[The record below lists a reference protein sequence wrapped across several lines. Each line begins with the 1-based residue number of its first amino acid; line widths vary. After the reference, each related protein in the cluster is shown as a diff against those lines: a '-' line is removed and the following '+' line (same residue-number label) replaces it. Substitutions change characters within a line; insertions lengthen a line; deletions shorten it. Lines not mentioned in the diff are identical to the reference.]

1 LTLPN
6 NTETIPVN
14 STGSALVNFKTTSVI
29 AQELLTS
36 TQDGRNE
43 NASATIYEITR
54 HNVNARTEKGIVIAI
69 FATNSTGELAFLDG
83 MTGVGQAD
91 IDAAGDTDIILCGNL
106 KLAYRSKGIGWN
118 C

>member
-1 LTLPN
+1 MN
-6 NTETIPVN
+6 N
-14 STGSALVNFKTTSVI
+14 TGSAIVNFKTTSVL
-29 AQELLTS
+29 AHELLTS
-36 TQDGRNE
+36 IQDGRNE

-54 HNVNARTEKGIVIAI
+54 HNVNARAEKGIVIAI

-106 KLAYRSKGIGWN
+106 KLAYRIKRIGWN

>member
-14 STGSALVNFKTTSVI
+14 STGSALVNFKTTSVL

-69 FATNSTGELAFLDG
+69 FAINSTGELAFLDG

-106 KLAYRSKGIGWN
+106 KLAYRMKRIGWN